1 MGKRGL
7 GDLLVREK
15 LLSAEQ
21 LERAKKEMVSSG
33 SKLSAAISK
42 LGYVTDRKI
51 ADYVAQQHGLV
62 AIDLDQFEIE
72 PAVLKLVPKDLC
84 LKHTMLPIN
93 QSLGTLVVAVADP
106 SNIYIRDDLRFL
118 TSSKIEMV
126 VASENSIL
134 NNISRYYE
142 TSDFGSMI
150 TEMEQTEE
158 ATQASQF
165 SESDK
170 VEIANESGK
179 SEDAPV
185 IKFVNMMMTEAFKQR
200 ASDIHIE
207 PYEKKFRVRF
217 RIDGVLHEKIQP
229 PQGSASAITSRIKVM
244 SKMDI
249 SEKRRPLDGRL
260 KVKTKAGK
268 ELEFRVSSLP
278 TLYGEKIVMRIID
291 KSKLN
296 VGLGELG
303 FEPEDLKI
311 LREAIHMTNGMVLV
325 TGPTGSGKS
334 MTIYSALNEI
344 NTPDKNICTAEDPIE
359 MNLEGIN
366 QVQMHSEIGL
376 DFSSALRSFLRQD
389 PDIVFVGEIRDKE
402 TAEIGFKA
410 ASTGHLVVSTLHT
423 NDAPSTIVRLM
434 DMGVPPFLVNAT
446 VHLVVAQRLV
456 GKICGNCKSAVDVP
470 RQVLLDLG
478 VPESEVAG
486 FKVMNG
492 GGCVN
497 CNFTGIRGRLAVHEM
512 MRLTPLVK
520 DAIMSG
526 ATGREIRKVAVED
539 GMSSLRKNA
548 LKKLSAGL
556 TTIEEVLSATMKD

>member
-7 GDLLVREK
+7 GELLVQEK
-15 LLSAEQ
+15 LLSVEQ
-21 LERAKKEMVSSG
+21 LERAKKEMASTG
-33 SKLSAAISK
+33 GKLSSAISK
-42 LGYVTDRKI
+42 LGFVSDRKI
-51 ADYVAQQHGLV
+51 ADFVAQQHGLV

-72 PAVLKLVPKDLC
+72 QTVLKLVPKELC
-84 LKHTMLPIN
+84 LKHKMIPIN

-106 SNIYIRDDLRFL
+106 GNIYIRDDLRFL
-118 TSSKIEMV
+118 TAAKIEMV

-134 NNISRYYE
+134 NNIARYYE
-142 TSDFGSMI
+142 SSDFGSMI
-150 TEMEQTEE
+150 TEMEQSEE
-158 ATQASQF
+158 ATQATQLADF
-165 SESDK
+165 DK
-170 VEIANESGK
+170 VETEDETAK
-179 SEDAPV
+179 KEDAPV

-207 PYEKKFRVRF
+207 PYEKKFRIRF
-217 RIDGVLHEKIQP
+217 RIDGVLHEKVQP
-229 PQGSASAITSRIKVM
+229 PQGSAGAITSRIKVM
-244 SKMDI
+244 AKMDI

-260 KVKTKAGK
+260 KVKTKGGK

-278 TLYGEKIVMRIID
+278 TLYGEKVVMRIID

-303 FEPEDLKI
+303 FEPEDLKL
-311 LREAIHMTNGMVLV
+311 LRDSIHLSNGMVLV

-344 NTPDKNICTAEDPIE
+344 NTPDKNICTAEDPVE

-423 NDAPSTIVRLM
+423 NDAPSTVVRLI
-434 DMGVPPFLVNAT
+434 DMGVPAFLVNAT
-446 VHLVVAQRLV
+446 VQLIVAQRLV
-456 GKICGNCKSAVDVP
+456 GKICSNCRTSIEVP
-470 RQVLLDLG
+470 HQVLLDMG
-478 VPESEVAG
+478 VPENEIAS
-486 FKVMNG
+486 FKASSG
-492 GGCVN
+492 SGCAN
-497 CNFTGIRGRLAVHEM
+497 CNFTGIRGRLAIHELM
-512 MRLTPLVK
+512 KLTPAIK

-526 ATGREIRKVAVED
+526 ASGRELRKIAVAD
-539 GMSSLRKNA
+539 GMCSLRKNA
-548 LKKLSAGL
+548 LKKVQAGL